1 MEWNPEPI
9 MSLQTFMVLLIS
21 ILIAGS
27 GVIEIISKMTEKEK
41 ENK

>member
-27 GVIEIISKMTEKEK
+27 GVIELIERVKK
-41 ENK
+41 